1 MSAEVVGGIRA
12 NSLAILTDAAH
23 SDVAAFAISF
33 LTFWAAGWEAT
44 PCQSYGFVRIE
55 VLGALV
61 DFGEVDGFLMFL
73 VAAFG
78 ILVNIVMALV
88 LGHDHRH
95 DHEQH
100 GTGHSHGMTVTT
112 HHDNHHK
119 YSKDEHCHAHE
130 EHVETLLDK
139 KEARHEKKRSNINYR
154 VMIGGAIIWYKP
166 EWKIVDLI
174 CTLFFSVIVLSTA
187 IKMLRNILAVLME
200 STPGEIDATKIEK
213 GLFEMEDV
221 VAMHE
226 LHIWAIAVGKILL
239 ACHTI
244 NYIRR
249 EYSIGHVTIQIER

>member
-1 MSAEVVGGIRA
+1 MSAE
-12 NSLAILTDAAH
+12 LAGKPHPVNLMDLLGSRFSVHWWIL
-23 SDVAAFAISF
+23 VYEAI
-33 LTFWAAGWEAT
+33 
-44 PCQSYGFVRIE
+44 VRLIN
-55 VLGALV
+55 
-61 DFGEVDGFLMFL
+61 DTGEVDGFLMFL

-139 KEARHEKKRSNINYR
+139 KEARHEKKRSNINVQGAYIHVPGDSIRSIR

-239 ACHTI
+239 ACHVK
-244 NYIRR
+244 IRP
-249 EYSIGHVTIQIER
+249 EANADMVLDNKLYQKGV

>member
-55 VLGALV
+55 V
-61 DFGEVDGFLMFL
+61 
-73 VAAFG
+73 
-78 ILVNIVMALV
+78 LVNIVMALV

-139 KEARHEKKRSNINYR
+139 KEARHEKKRSNIN
-154 VMIGGAIIWYKP
+154 VQGAYIHVPGDSIR
-166 EWKIVDLI
+166 I
-174 CTLFFSVIVLSTA
+174 IVLSTA

-239 ACHTI
+239 ACHVK
-244 NYIRR
+244 IRP
-249 EYSIGHVTIQIER
+249 EANADMVLDNKLYQKGV

>member
-23 SDVAAFAISF
+23 SDVAAFAISLF
-33 LTFWAAGWEAT
+33 TFSAAGWEAT
-44 PCQSYGFVRIE
+44 PRQSYGSVRIE

-61 DFGEVDGFLMFL
+61 DF
-73 VAAFG
+73 
-78 ILVNIVMALV
+78 VNIVMALV
-88 LGHDHRH
+88 LGHDHGHDH

-139 KEARHEKKRSNINYR
+139 KEARHEKKRSNIN
-154 VMIGGAIIWYKP
+154 VQGAYIHVPGDSIR
-166 EWKIVDLI
+166 I
-174 CTLFFSVIVLSTA
+174 IVLSTA

-200 STPGEIDATKIEK
+200 STPREIDATKIEK

-221 VAMHE
+221 VAIHE
-226 LHIWAIAVGKILL
+226 LHVWAIAVGKILL
-239 ACHTI
+239 ACHVKIRPEANADMVLDNVI

-249 EYSIGHVTIQIER
+249 EYSIGHVTIKIER